1 MVGCFSSSQAKA
13 VYSIVRRP
21 WFHHESKCWL
31 YTDSIGHTDTD
42 LGILGSCCNIR
53 VLSVLRIQVHML
65 YGPHLIP
72 WNSDGPSPCSPLS
85 RGAPID
91 VCLDQDLTLTLRPKW
106 TGPTRKQ
113 VSRNYFT
120 FCGRDVKGSCI
131 TSKELLDFG
140 RLLSRTTWMNMD
152 DHVRHV
158 GTTSHHPHTTRSL
171 LKLRQRIEI
180 SLWHTVAYQNTVA
193 SGIRCLKEE
202 RQYIIGFQSTLE
214 LILEINPHL
223 VWQIWNSFRSIL
235 TDPSFSIWTETSGN
249 IWRID
254 PSSSWSPGSRGNQA

>member
-1 MVGCFSSSQAKA
+1 MNQNVGYIQTALVILILIWEF
-13 VYSIVRRP
+13 
-21 WFHHESKCWL
+21 
-31 YTDSIGHTDTD
+31 
-42 LGILGSCCNIR
+42 GICCNIR
-53 VLSVLRIQVHML
+53 VLRIQVHML

-91 VCLDQDLTLTLRPKW
+91 VCLDQDLPSPLKPEAGRLIPSSDLKIKFTPSSPPQMNRANTEAK
-106 TGPTRKQ
+106 

-120 FCGRDVKGSCI
+120 LCGRDVKGSFI

-140 RLLSRTTWMNMD
+140 RSLSRTTWMNMD

-158 GTTSHHPHTTRSL
+158 GTTSHHTTRSL

-193 SGIRCLKEE
+193 CGIRCLGEE
-202 RQYIIGFQSTLE
+202 TIYNWFSIYTLE

-223 VWQIWNSFRSIL
+223 VWQIWN
-235 TDPSFSIWTETSGN
+235 
-249 IWRID
+249 
-254 PSSSWSPGSRGNQA
+254 